1 MTAALLFT
9 LVLLQPP
16 AAQQGPPLPQATEAD
31 YVIKDFKF
39 TSGETLPELRIHYR
53 TLGTPRKDA
62 QGIVTQRGAGHARH
76 RRHRRTVHRQ
86 RASPASCSARAS
98 RSTSRST
105 SS

>member
-39 TSGETLPELRIHYR
+39 NSGETLPELRIHYR
-53 TLGTPRKDA
+53 TLGTPRKNA
-62 QGIVTQRGAGHARH
+62 QGIVTNAVLVMHGTGGTGGQFTG
-76 RRHRRTVHRQ
+76 
-86 RASPASCSARAS
+86 RASAASYSCPAS
-98 RSTSRST
+98 RSTSRSST
-105 SS
+105 S